1 MNRTGIAF
9 VAVVVVGTLGLLW
22 VSGAFVPYTAGPGY
36 QPDVS
41 PSPSPSPAA
50 AGGGTPTGDTG
61 TDAGAASP
69 TASPTPSRYE
79 HVTVTVYDA
88 NGTVLGEVRAAVA
101 DTPEK
106 RYTGLSDTEFLP
118 EDGGMLFTYGS
129 EGNHTYVM
137 REMDFGLDIV
147 YVGSDGTIRTIHH
160 APEPPEGEDG
170 NDYRYP
176 GRGQY
181 VLEVNLNWT
190 TRNGVEEGDR
200 VEIAGLDDT

>member
-1 MNRTGIAF
+1 
-9 VAVVVVGTLGLLW
+9 V
-22 VSGAFVPYTAGPGY
+22 
-36 QPDVS
+36 
-41 PSPSPSPAA
+41 
-50 AGGGTPTGDTG
+50 
-61 TDAGAASP
+61 
-69 TASPTPSRYE
+69 SPTPSRYD

-106 RYTGLSDTEFLP
+106 RYTGLSDTEVLP
-118 EDGGMLFTYGS
+118 EDGGMLFTYDS

-200 VEIAGLDDT
+200 VEISGLDGA

>member
-1 MNRTGIAF
+1 VNRTGLLF
-9 VAVVVVGTLGLLW
+9 GGVVLLGTLGLLW

-36 QPDVS
+36 QPDVT
-41 PSPSPSPAA
+41 PSPSPADA
-50 AGGGTPTGDTG
+50 DGATPTAGAGGGISVG
-61 TDAGAASP
+61 TT
-69 TASPTPSRYE
+69 TASPTPSRYD
-79 HVTVTVYDA
+79 HVTVTVLDA
-88 NGTVLGEVRAAVA
+88 NGTELGELRAAVA

-118 EDGGMLFTYGS
+118 EDRGMLFTYGS
-129 EGNHTYVM
+129 ESNHTYVM

-147 YVGSDGTIRTIHH
+147 YVGSDGVIETIHH

-170 NDYRYP
+170 NDYQYP

-190 TRNGVEEGDR
+190 TQRGVEEGDR
-200 VEIAGLDDT
+200 IEIDGLDG

>member
-1 MNRTGIAF
+1 VNRTGIAF
-9 VAVVVVGTLGLLW
+9 LAVVVAGTLGLLW

-36 QPDVS
+36 QPDVT
-41 PSPSPSPAA
+41 PSSSPSPAPA
-50 AGGGTPTGDTG
+50 DGETQTGGAGGGTG
-61 TDAGAASP
+61 AGAA
-69 TASPTPSRYE
+69 TVSPTPSRYD

-106 RYTGLSDTEFLP
+106 RYTGLSDTEVLP
-118 EDGGMLFTYGS
+118 EDGGMLFTYDS

-200 VEIAGLDDT
+200 VEISGLDGA

>member
-9 VAVVVVGTLGLLW
+9 VVVVLVVTVGLLW
-22 VSGAFVPYTAGPGY
+22 TSGAFVPYTAGPGY
-36 QPDVS
+36 QPDVT
-41 PSPSPSPAA
+41 PPASPAA
-50 AGGGTPTGDTG
+50 GSGGTPTDETG
-61 TDAGAASP
+61 TGTGAGAA
-69 TASPTPSRYE
+69 TASATPTPSRYD

-88 NGTVLGEVRAAVA
+88 NGTELAAVRAAVA

-118 EDGGMLFTYGS
+118 EDHGMLFTYGS

-147 YVGSDGTIRTIHH
+147 YVGSDGTINTIHH

-190 TRNGVEEGDR
+190 TSHGVEEGDY
-200 VEIAGLDDT
+200 VEISGLET